1 MTRAEKFIEKSNTP
15 LWQFSDVS
23 GRFVQDKDLA
33 ELLEKFHSQCLP
45 TDEEILRNFRNITE
59 SNKGADKAI
68 KRRQGAVWCKN
79 FVREEPKKEKLICCG
94 CGQDISGNAI
104 FENHLSFHNE
114 SCIERMKHQS
124 EFMFR
129 KPKAVDNKVSPTKK
143 KEVKSCKTCAFHDV
157 FYLDFPC
164 IGCWDQIARIYL
176 LWKPKSPK
184 EPPVK
189 ENLPDEKRT
198 CINCKYEKRPIEEAC
213 VGCGD
218 WTNWQPKEP
227 TLEDEI
233 NAFDTEKYWLD
244 ELLKTTERQSEIL
257 KKLIEVKSKK
267 K

>member
-1 MTRAEKFIEKSNTP
+1 MSKRAERFLDKNLKYP
-15 LWQFSDVS
+15 MVS
-23 GRFVQDKDLA
+23 SIDAFLA
-33 ELLEKFHSQCLP
+33 KNNLTELLEQFNSQCLP

-68 KRRQGAVWCKN
+68 KRRQGAVWCRD

-129 KPKAVDNKVSPTKK
+129 KPK
-143 KEVKSCKTCAFHDV
+143 E
-157 FYLDFPC
+157 
-164 IGCWDQIARIYL
+164 
-176 LWKPKSPK
+176 
-184 EPPVK
+184 
-189 ENLPDEKRT
+189 
-198 CINCKYEKRPIEEAC
+198 
-213 VGCGD
+213 
-218 WTNWQPKEP
+218 
-227 TLEDEI
+227 TLEEEI
-233 NAFDTEKYWLD
+233 NVFDTEKYWLD